1 MEANRFLDH
10 LQSVLDADQIRDIAN
25 HGMSGGVSG
34 FIYYGEL
41 KELWNEYSN
50 DIEHYLFNLD
60 YSLKDL
66 VDDCDNLRITASI
79 DQLITNMIWVVVED
93 YCHHVIDGDM
103 TYQGAHELALA

>member
-1 MEANRFLDH
+1 MEVNRFLDH

-50 DIEHYLFNLD
+50 DIENYLFDLD

-66 VDDCDNLRITASI
+66 INDCDCNDI
-79 DQLITNMIWVVVED
+79 DQLITKMIWISVED
-93 YCHHVIDGDM
+93 YCQRIIDGDIPF
-103 TYQGAHELALA
+103 QGSYELAVA

>member
-1 MEANRFLDH
+1 MEVNRFLDH

-50 DIEHYLFNLD
+50 DIEDYLFNLD

-66 VDDCDNLRITASI
+66 VDDCDCNGI
-79 DQLITNMIWVVVED
+79 DQLITKMIWISVED
-93 YCHHVIDGDM
+93 YCQRIIDGDI
-103 TYQGAHELALA
+103 TFQGSYELAVA

>member
-1 MEANRFLDH
+1 MTNSGIRFIDH

-41 KELWNEYSN
+41 KELWNEYST
-50 DIEHYLFNLD
+50 DIEDYLFNLD

-66 VDDCDNLRITASI
+66 VDDCNGI
-79 DQLITNMIWVVVED
+79 DQLITKMIWVVVED
-93 YCHHVIDGDM
+93 YCHHVMEGDM
-103 TYQGAHELALA
+103 TYQGAYELALA